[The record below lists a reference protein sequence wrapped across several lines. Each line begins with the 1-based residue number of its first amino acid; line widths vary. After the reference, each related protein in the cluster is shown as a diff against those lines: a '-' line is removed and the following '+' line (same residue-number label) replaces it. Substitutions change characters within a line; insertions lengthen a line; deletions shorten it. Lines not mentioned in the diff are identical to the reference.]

1 MCERYTAEAKRAIFF
16 AQYEASR
23 ANSLS
28 VETEHLL
35 LGMLR
40 ESPAFFERFQITETS
55 IRNLIYTDE
64 AFRRGASVDL
74 SNVPLTDESK
84 NVLSSAKNEA
94 DRMSSKHIGI
104 EHLLLGLLL
113 HENCAAAKILHK
125 CGASLDRIRAELDAA
140 PHHPPSEEARANRAN
155 DELDSIIKSVSDQFY
170 LGAGKVCGL
179 TDRLSN
185 FTEKARRAIFFAR
198 YEASQFRSPTVET
211 YQLLLGVVREGL
223 PRADLFM
230 PSAASQ
236 KPLRIQIEE
245 YAAVREKVVVSPGLP
260 FSEECERALANA
272 EEDAAKPKH
281 KHVGLEHLLL
291 GMLREEGS
299 VAARLLR
306 ERGGDIERIRRGLV
320 GHDPGEDSQPR

>member
-1 MCERYTAEAKRAIFF
+1 MWERYTLEAKRALFF
-16 AQYEASR
+16 AQYEATRVVS
-23 ANSLS
+23 SS

-40 ESPAFFERFQITETS
+40 ESPAFFERFQISATS
-55 IRNLIYTDE
+55 IRNVIYTD
-64 AFRRGASVDL
+64 ATLRRNASADL

-84 NVLSSAKNEA
+84 NVLFSAKNEA
-94 DRMSSKHIGI
+94 DRVHSANIGI
-104 EHLLLGLLL
+104 DHLLLGLLL

-140 PHHPPSEEARANRAN
+140 PHHHPSEEARAIREN
-155 DELDSIIKSVSDQFY
+155 DELDSLIKSVSDQFY
-170 LGAGKVCGL
+170 LGAGKACGL

-211 YQLLLGVVREGL
+211 DQLLLGVVREGL

-230 PSAASQ
+230 PSVASH
-236 KPLRIQIEE
+236 KPLRMQVEE
-245 YAAVREKVVVSPGLP
+245 YAAVREKVVVSPDLP
-260 FSEECERALANA
+260 FSQECERVLANA
-272 EEDAAKPKH
+272 EEEAAKLKH
-281 KHVGLEHLLL
+281 KRVGLEHLLL

-306 ERGGDIERIRRGLV
+306 ERGADIERIHRGLV
-320 GHDPGEDSQPR
+320 GHDLGDDSQPL